1 MLKVGLTGSIGSGK
15 STVASFFRVLG
26 VPVYIADVE
35 AKKFLFNPEVIALI
49 VDLAGEEVL
58 AEDGSID
65 RRALAS
71 RVFSNPEKLQGLN
84 SIIHP
89 RVRKHFLAWADENN
103 HVPYLIQESAI
114 IFESGFYSMFDL
126 IIVVAAPEEERIS
139 RVIQRDG
146 FRREEVISRME
157 NQWPEHLKIEKANFL
172 INNSDHDLVIP
183 QVLKIH
189 QDIIHITQTRSAQ
202 KWKT

>member
-1 MLKVGLTGSIGSGK
+1 
-15 STVASFFRVLG
+15 
-26 VPVYIADVE
+26 
-35 AKKFLFNPEVIALI
+35 
-49 VDLAGEEVL
+49 
-58 AEDGSID
+58 
-65 RRALAS
+65 
-71 RVFSNPEKLQGLN
+71 
-84 SIIHP
+84 
-89 RVRKHFLAWADENN
+89 
-103 HVPYLIQESAI
+103 
-114 IFESGFYSMFDL
+114 MFDL